1 MRTLRQQIDANK
13 RWSIFL
19 GFLLVVLLS
28 LLGGVFAEV
37 YSPGSLA
44 LGAAGAAVLGVVA
57 AIVAHYA
64 GGSIVLQVS
73 AAREATHDEDR
84 RLRNVAEEMA
94 IAAGIPMPK
103 VYIID
108 DPSPNAFATGKDPRS
123 GVVVFTTGLIEKLD
137 RDELQGVM
145 AHEIAHIRNYDIR
158 FMTTIGLV
166 AGLIPLISDL
176 FLRSLWYGGGRRR
189 KSEGQ
194 GQGQL
199 VMLAIGIALAI
210 LAPLF
215 AKLLELAVSRQREY
229 MADATAAELTRY
241 PDGLARAL
249 QKIASDPAQLGV
261 RNRATEHMYIV
272 NPFRPMQIADT
283 LFSTHPPIERRIA
296 ALRGLMGRYR
306 GPLTAE
312 ERRQLN
318 NEEFQDLV
326 EES

>member
-37 YSPGSLA
+37 YSPGSLVPGA
-44 LGAAGAAVLGVVA
+44 LGAAVLGVVA
-57 AIVAHYA
+57 AIVAHY
-64 GGSIVLQVS
+64 GGSSIVLQIS
-73 AAREATHDEDR
+73 DAREATQDEDR

-103 VYIID
+103 VYVID

-158 FMTTIGLV
+158 FMTTIGLI

-194 GQGQL
+194 GQL
-199 VMLAIGIALAI
+199 IMLAIGIALAI

-229 MADATAAELTRY
+229 LADATAAELTRY

-249 QKIASDPAQLGV
+249 QKIASDSAQLGV

-272 NPFRPMQIADT
+272 NPFRPMQVADT
-283 LFSTHPPIERRIA
+283 LFSTHPPIEKRVA

-306 GPLTAE
+306 GPLTAQ